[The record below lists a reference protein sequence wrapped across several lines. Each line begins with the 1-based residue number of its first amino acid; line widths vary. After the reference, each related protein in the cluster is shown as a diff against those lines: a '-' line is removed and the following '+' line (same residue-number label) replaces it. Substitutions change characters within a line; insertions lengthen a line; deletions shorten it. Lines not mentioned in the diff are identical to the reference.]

1 MARKYIFT
9 NKKHSYKGLMAT
21 SLGVIDVYTMI
32 YTIYSTYKNGG
43 EAPSRYA
50 ATVVLVLVFAFVGI
64 ILGLL
69 GKSDADKFSFFSY
82 VGIILNVVA
91 LLIVSGVLYA
101 GAYMI

>member
-43 EAPSRYA
+43 VAPTRYA
-50 ATVVLVLVFAFVGI
+50 ATAVLVLCFSFVGI

-69 GKSDADKFSFFSY
+69 GKYDADKFAFFSY
-82 VGIILNVVA
+82 VGIILNIIA
-91 LLIVSGVLYA
+91 LIIISGVLYA